1 MKKLKIQDI
10 EDLKDLMNNSIESF
24 DDNETIKIEKI
35 VDLLEKRV
43 PRAIQKIKTC
53 LAVVSDKKA
62 TEMANLEKSVT
73 ISKQAYDLAVAKLD
87 IAEPLEGVHTEAWK
101 ALFKSAKEFSEKHAY
116 TGKLFPNIEYDA
128 HCVLCM
134 QPLGEDAKDRLSRF
148 GLNYIQKLLE
158 LDNRKIE
165 IINPQSNDED
175 DLMQDFV
182 SIITSFTA
190 RLYGRRRSKRLTEK
204 IIKEVSED
212 NE

>member
-1 MKKLKIQDI
+1 MRVKLTQYAKMTGVSVRTLWRRINDGSLPIVKSETGRVFVEINDDIKPYKLNVCVYARVSSSENKDNLERQKERLVSYCNAKGYKVSKIITEIGSGLNDERKKLESI
-10 EDLKDLMNNSIESF
+10 LMDKSI
-24 DDNETIKIEKI
+24 NLI
-35 VDLLEKRV
+35 VVE
-43 PRAIQKIKTC
+43 
-53 LAVVSDKKA
+53 
-62 TEMANLEKSVT
+62 
-73 ISKQAYDLAVAKLD
+73 
-87 IAEPLEGVHTEAWK
+87 H
-101 ALFKSAKEFSEKHAY
+101 
-116 TGKLFPNIEYDA
+116 
-128 HCVLCM
+128 
-134 QPLGEDAKDRLSRF
+134 KDRLARF

-165 IINPQSNDED
+165 IINPQTNDED

>member
-1 MKKLKIQDI
+1 MKVKLSKYAKMSGVSVRTLWRRIKDGTLKVEYSDTGRVFINVEDEQPFILNVCIYARVSSSENKDNLERQKERLVSYCNAKGYKICRIVTEVGSGLNDERKKL
-10 EDLKDLMNNSIESF
+10 ESILTDKSI
-24 DDNETIKIEKI
+24 NLI
-35 VDLLEKRV
+35 VVE
-43 PRAIQKIKTC
+43 
-53 LAVVSDKKA
+53 
-62 TEMANLEKSVT
+62 
-73 ISKQAYDLAVAKLD
+73 
-87 IAEPLEGVHTEAWK
+87 H
-101 ALFKSAKEFSEKHAY
+101 
-116 TGKLFPNIEYDA
+116 
-128 HCVLCM
+128 
-134 QPLGEDAKDRLSRF
+134 KDRLSRF

>member
-1 MKKLKIQDI
+1 MTDK
-10 EDLKDLMNNSIESF
+10 SI
-24 DDNETIKIEKI
+24 NLI
-35 VDLLEKRV
+35 VVE
-43 PRAIQKIKTC
+43 
-53 LAVVSDKKA
+53 
-62 TEMANLEKSVT
+62 
-73 ISKQAYDLAVAKLD
+73 
-87 IAEPLEGVHTEAWK
+87 H
-101 ALFKSAKEFSEKHAY
+101 
-116 TGKLFPNIEYDA
+116 
-128 HCVLCM
+128 
-134 QPLGEDAKDRLSRF
+134 KDRLSRF

>member
-1 MKKLKIQDI
+1 MKVKLSKYAKMSGVSVRTLWRRINDGSLLVERSSTGRVFVNLEEEQTSLLNVCIYARVSSSENKDNLERQKERLVSYCNAKGYKVSKIITEIGSGLNDERKKLESI
-10 EDLKDLMNNSIESF
+10 LMDKSI
-24 DDNETIKIEKI
+24 NLI
-35 VDLLEKRV
+35 VVE
-43 PRAIQKIKTC
+43 
-53 LAVVSDKKA
+53 
-62 TEMANLEKSVT
+62 
-73 ISKQAYDLAVAKLD
+73 
-87 IAEPLEGVHTEAWK
+87 H
-101 ALFKSAKEFSEKHAY
+101 
-116 TGKLFPNIEYDA
+116 
-128 HCVLCM
+128 
-134 QPLGEDAKDRLSRF
+134 KDRLARF

-165 IINPQSNDED
+165 IINPQTNDED

>member
-1 MKKLKIQDI
+1 MSGVSVRTLWRRINDGSLLVERSSTGRVFVNLEEEQTSLLNVCIYARVSSSENKDNLERQKERLVSYCNAKGYKVSKIITEIGSGLNDERKKLESI
-10 EDLKDLMNNSIESF
+10 LMDKSI
-24 DDNETIKIEKI
+24 NLI
-35 VDLLEKRV
+35 VVE
-43 PRAIQKIKTC
+43 
-53 LAVVSDKKA
+53 
-62 TEMANLEKSVT
+62 
-73 ISKQAYDLAVAKLD
+73 
-87 IAEPLEGVHTEAWK
+87 H
-101 ALFKSAKEFSEKHAY
+101 
-116 TGKLFPNIEYDA
+116 
-128 HCVLCM
+128 
-134 QPLGEDAKDRLSRF
+134 KDRLSRF

>member
-1 MKKLKIQDI
+1 MKVKLSKYAKMSGVSVRTLWRRIKDGSLKVEYSSTGRVFVSIADNQTIGLNVCVCARVSSSENKDNLERQKERLISYCNAKGYKVCKVVTEIGSGLNDERKKL
-10 EDLKDLMNNSIESF
+10 ESILTDKSI
-24 DDNETIKIEKI
+24 NLI
-35 VDLLEKRV
+35 VVE
-43 PRAIQKIKTC
+43 
-53 LAVVSDKKA
+53 
-62 TEMANLEKSVT
+62 
-73 ISKQAYDLAVAKLD
+73 
-87 IAEPLEGVHTEAWK
+87 H
-101 ALFKSAKEFSEKHAY
+101 
-116 TGKLFPNIEYDA
+116 
-128 HCVLCM
+128 
-134 QPLGEDAKDRLSRF
+134 KDRLSRF